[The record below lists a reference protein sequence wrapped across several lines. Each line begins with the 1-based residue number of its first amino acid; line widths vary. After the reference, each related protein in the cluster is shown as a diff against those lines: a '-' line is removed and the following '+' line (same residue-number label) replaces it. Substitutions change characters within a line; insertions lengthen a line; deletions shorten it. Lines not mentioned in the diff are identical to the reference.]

1 MSHDAAPD
9 AQASG
14 KPKGRWRRAS
24 TYDFGGVAVAFVFAW
39 LSFTPSLIPRS
50 GLFQGLV
57 AGVAAVIGYVVGLA
71 IVWTVRQFTERSL
84 SEPGWRKAWLSLWI
98 VAAIGTVAA
107 VVMGQVWQAE
117 LRDLVGQKNQGLPA
131 YGIAVILAVVVFVI
145 FVGIGRGIRRLYRWI
160 MRMLQKILPV
170 KIAKGLAFV
179 VVGIVLTS
187 FLSDVVV
194 ANTLSALDSV
204 FATTNRESYPDTGEP
219 SLATV
224 SGGPASGVTWAS
236 LGRTGRDFVA
246 GTPTAD
252 QIAAYTGQPA
262 IDPVRAYAGLG
273 ASDDSRARAK
283 VALDELVA
291 LGGFDRQVLVIGN
304 TTGSGWVDDQAIWPL
319 EFMYGGDTATVGM
332 QYSYLPSWLSFLV
345 DKSRAQDSG
354 RALFDA
360 VYGYWNDLPRNARPK
375 LVIFGESLGS
385 FGGESAFSGSDDM
398 ANRTDGIVF
407 MGPPADNTLSREFI
421 ENRDAGSPEWQPVY
435 EDGRTVRYVANAEDF
450 DNLTS
455 PWHEPKVVYIQHAS
469 DPISWWTPSLL
480 LQRPDWLAEAPG
492 PDRTDNMRWIPF
504 LTFFQVSADLAVA
517 NSVPDGHGHK
527 FGLVSV
533 DAWAEVLPP
542 KRWTPADTESLSQ
555 YLAENPPD
563 PIN

>member
-1 MSHDAAPD
+1 
-9 AQASG
+9 
-14 KPKGRWRRAS
+14 
-24 TYDFGGVAVAFVFAW
+24 
-39 LSFTPSLIPRS
+39 
-50 GLFQGLV
+50 
-57 AGVAAVIGYVVGLA
+57 
-71 IVWTVRQFTERSL
+71 
-84 SEPGWRKAWLSLWI
+84 
-98 VAAIGTVAA
+98 
-107 VVMGQVWQAE
+107 
-117 LRDLVGQKNQGLPA
+117 
-131 YGIAVILAVVVFVI
+131 
-145 FVGIGRGIRRLYRWI
+145 
-160 MRMLQKILPV
+160 
-170 KIAKGLAFV
+170 
-179 VVGIVLTS
+179 
-187 FLSDVVV
+187 
-194 ANTLSALDSV
+194 
-204 FATTNRESYPDTGEP
+204 
-219 SLATV
+219 
-224 SGGPASGVTWAS
+224 
-236 LGRTGRDFVA
+236 
-246 GTPTAD
+246 
-252 QIAAYTGQPA
+252 
-262 IDPVRAYAGLG
+262 LG